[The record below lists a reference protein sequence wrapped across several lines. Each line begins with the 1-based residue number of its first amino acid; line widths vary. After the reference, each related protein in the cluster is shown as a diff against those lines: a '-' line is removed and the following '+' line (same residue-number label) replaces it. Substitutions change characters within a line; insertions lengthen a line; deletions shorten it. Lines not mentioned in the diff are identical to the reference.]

1 MATLKE
7 KTANGLFWG
16 LLNSG
21 STQFLNLVIGIFLAR
36 LLTPADYGILGMIT
50 IFSGIAGTF
59 NDSGLSVALV
69 NKKDATAEDNDSVF
83 AFNIIVSTIFYII
96 LFFCAPLIADFFR
109 EPALVNLSRF
119 VFLALLFSSAGI
131 VPGAIMTKRLM
142 VREKTIISFIALI
155 LSGIVGIVLAFNGLA
170 YWSLA
175 WQTFIFIVTTNI
187 GRFYYTRWYPTFH
200 FSFKPIKE
208 MFGFSSKLL
217 ITSIINILNG
227 NILSVIFG
235 RLYNANAVGNFNQA
249 NKWNGMASST
259 VNTMVTQVAQPIFV
273 SVREDNER
281 QIRVFR
287 KMLRFTAFI
296 AFPVMFGL
304 ALVAKE
310 FIVITISEKWIESAI
325 LLQILCVGGAFV
337 CFHTLYQNLLISM
350 GKSDVY
356 MWINILQIILNISIV
371 LACYRLGLQAMVI
384 AFSFVNILILTAW
397 QYVAYKYMGLSW
409 IDVIKDIIP
418 FAGIAAATMVVT
430 YIVTQPINNIYILLI
445 LRIFVAALIYY
456 ILMRF
461 LHVSILRE
469 CMDFFKTKILKIR
482 HKNQ

>member
-1 MATLKE
+1 VDNLKE

-50 IFSGIAGTF
+50 IFSGIASTL
-59 NDSGLSVALV
+59 NNSGLSTALV
-69 NKKDATAEDNDSVF
+69 NKVDATTEDNNSVF
-83 AFNIIVSTIFYII
+83 AFNIIVSAILYII
-96 LFFCAPLIADFFR
+96 LFFCAPLIADFFH
-109 EPALVNLSRF
+109 EPALINLSRF
-119 VFLALLFSSAGI
+119 MFLSLFFSAGL
-131 VPGAIMTKRLM
+131 VPGTIMTKKLM
-142 VREKTIISFIALI
+142 VREKTIMGFVALV
-155 LSGIVGIVLAFNGLA
+155 LSGIVGITLAFNGFA

-175 WQTFIFIVTTNI
+175 WQSILYVFIIMV
-187 GRFYYTRWYPTFH
+187 GCFYYTRWYPTFH

-287 KMLRFTAFI
+287 KMLRFTSFI

-304 ALVAKE
+304 ALIAKE
-310 FIVITISEKWIESAI
+310 FIIIAISEKWIESAI
-325 LLQILCVGGAFV
+325 LLQILCIGGAFC

-350 GKSDVY
+350 GKSNVY
-356 MWINILQIILNISIV
+356 MWINILQIVLNISIV
-371 LACYRLGLQAMVI
+371 LACYKFGLQAMVI
-384 AFSFVNILILTAW
+384 AFSCVNILILAAW

-409 IDVIKDIIP
+409 TDVVKDIIP
-418 FAGIAAATMVVT
+418 FGAIAAATMVVT
-430 YIVTQPINNIYILLI
+430 YIVTLSISNIYILLVS
-445 LRIFVAALIYY
+445 RIVVAAVIYY

-469 CMDFFKTKILKIR
+469 CMKFIKIKL
-482 HKNQ
+482 